1 MSEIGRFWH
10 HWAKTL
16 QGNVMKYT
24 TMAAVALL
32 IGGSYLSAKTT
43 LFDPAQSITV
53 ETYSD
58 IFFKLESSPVS
69 INEIITGASQ
79 FADSLCDES
88 IYQEVIG
95 ESVNSCKQKF
105 KQSQAQCAEFIIKN
119 NEPMYT
125 DKVAI
130 TQLSEKFIN
139 CMTNS

>member
-1 MSEIGRFWH
+1 
-10 HWAKTL
+10 
-16 QGNVMKYT
+16 MKYT

-79 FADSLCDES
+79 FADSLCDET

>member
-1 MSEIGRFWH
+1 
-10 HWAKTL
+10 
-16 QGNVMKYT
+16 MKYT

-79 FADSLCDES
+79 FADSLCDET

-105 KQSQAQCAEFIIKN
+105 KQSQAQCAEFIIKS

>member
-1 MSEIGRFWH
+1 
-10 HWAKTL
+10 
-16 QGNVMKYT
+16 
-24 TMAAVALL
+24 MAAVALL

-79 FADSLCDES
+79 FADSLCDET

>member
-1 MSEIGRFWH
+1 
-10 HWAKTL
+10 
-16 QGNVMKYT
+16 MKYT